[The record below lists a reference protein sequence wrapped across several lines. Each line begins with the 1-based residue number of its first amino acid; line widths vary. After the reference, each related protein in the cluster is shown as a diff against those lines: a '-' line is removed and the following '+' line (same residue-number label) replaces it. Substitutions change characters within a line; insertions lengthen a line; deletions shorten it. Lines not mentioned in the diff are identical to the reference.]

1 MFSDPIWHALSVP
14 DACKQLVSSPETG
27 LGSEEAA
34 ARIRRYGSNA
44 LTPKKQTS
52 PVIMFLMQFHQ
63 PLVYLL
69 LVSAA
74 VAGLLGELVDSSVIL
89 GVVLVNAAIGFI
101 QEYKAR
107 SAMDALTNSLTSEA
121 TVIRDGQKRRID
133 SRELTIG
140 DAVLLASG
148 DRVPADLRLVA
159 VRNLRVD
166 ESALTGE
173 SVPVEKSAEELPI
186 DTILADRAN
195 MAYASMHVTY
205 GTAVGLVAAVGDA
218 TEIGRI
224 NRLIDQVDALETPL
238 IRKIAQF
245 SRLLLWAILG
255 LASIT
260 FAVGMLRGQEALE
273 MFKAAVALAV
283 GAIPEGLPAA
293 LTITL
298 AIGVAKMARRHAII
312 RKLPAVETLG
322 STSVI
327 CSDKTGTLTQN
338 KMTVIE
344 VIAGSAGYR
353 TEGAGYDSA
362 DRLDI
367 GVNRAAEECLK
378 AGVLCN
384 DAVFRSEGGTI
395 RAEGDPTEIALLV
408 AGIKAGMT
416 AADAG
421 ASNPRLDAIPFE
433 SQYQYMATVHADGT
447 VYMKGSPESVLER
460 CSSVMLADGREA
472 PIDCRALHSRVESL
486 SAEGLRVLAFAE
498 RRLETGGRRIEHAD
512 VDSGMVFLGLQAM
525 IDPPRREAI
534 ESVAA
539 CRKAGI
545 SVKMITGDHEL
556 TAYAIAR
563 QIGIVDGPAE
573 GGPPRAMSGKSI
585 SGMPDD
591 QLADAV
597 RQVDV
602 FARVAP
608 EDKLRLVRALQSDGA
623 IVAMTGDGV
632 NDAPSLRQANIGIA
646 MGISGTDVA
655 KETADMVLTDD
666 NFATIRAAVEE
677 GRGVYDNLVKFIT
690 WTLPTNF
697 AEGLVILLA
706 IFAGATLPI
715 LPVQILW
722 VNMATAILLGLTL
735 AFEPKEPGIM
745 LLPPRA
751 ADEPILSRTLIVRI
765 LAMGTLLCAG
775 VFGLFESAML
785 SGRGEA
791 EARTIAVNVLVF
803 GELFY
808 LFNCR
813 SLRKSMF
820 SIGIASNPWIFPG
833 VVSMALLQLAFTYLR
848 PFNSAFHSTPIRGRD
863 WLTILGLGLA
873 VYLIMEVEKLISNGR
888 LRIKPHS

>member
-1 MFSDPIWHALSVP
+1 MSDITIWHALSVP
-14 DACKQLVSSPETG
+14 EACSQLGSSPEAG
-27 LGSEEAA
+27 LSSEEAA
-34 ARIRRYGSNA
+34 SRLERYGPNS
-44 LTPKKQTS
+44 LTPKKQTG
-52 PVIMFLMQFHQ
+52 PFLMFLLQFHQ

-69 LVSAA
+69 LASAA
-74 VAGLLGELVDSSVIL
+74 VTGFLGEWVDSWVIF
-89 GVVLVNAAIGFI
+89 GVVLVNATIGFI

-107 SAMDALTNSLTSEA
+107 SAMDALSRSLTSEA
-121 TVIRDGQKRRID
+121 TVLRGGQKRRID
-133 SRELTIG
+133 ARELTVG

-148 DRVPADLRLVA
+148 DRVPADLRLA
-159 VRNLRVD
+159 SVRNLRVD

-173 SVPVEKSAEELPI
+173 SLPVEKSEEALPA
-186 DTILADRAN
+186 DTVLADRSN
-195 MAYASMHVTY
+195 MAYSSMHVTY
-205 GTAVGLVAAVGDA
+205 GTALGLVAAVGDA

-224 NRLIDQVDALETPL
+224 NRLIGQADALETPL
-238 IRKIAQF
+238 TRKIAQF

-255 LASIT
+255 LAAVT
-260 FAVGMLRGQEALE
+260 FAVGLLRGQGALD

-298 AIGVAKMARRHAII
+298 AIGVAKMARRHAIV

-338 KMTVIE
+338 RMTVVE
-344 VIAGSAGYR
+344 VLAGDAAYR
-353 TEGAGYDSA
+353 AVGAGYDTA
-362 DRLDI
+362 DPLDL
-367 GVNRAAEECLK
+367 GGNRAAEECLK

-384 DAVFRSEGGTI
+384 DAVFRSEDGNI

-408 AGIKAGMT
+408 AGIKAGMR
-416 AADAG
+416 AADAN
-421 ASNPRLDAIPFE
+421 AANPRRDAIPFE

-447 VYMKGSPESVLER
+447 VYMKGSAESVLSR
-460 CSSVMLADGREA
+460 CSSVMLPDGSEARIDREG
-472 PIDCRALHSRVESL
+472 LHARVESL
-486 SAEGLRVLAFAE
+486 AAEGLRVLAFARRRAE
-498 RRLETGGRRIEHAD
+498 SAGRRLDHAD
-512 VDSGMVFLGLQAM
+512 VDSGMAFLGLQAM

-545 SVKMITGDHEL
+545 AVKMITGDHEL

-563 QIGIVDGPAE
+563 QIGIVDE
-573 GGPPRAMSGKSI
+573 SGGQAARAMNGKAI
-585 SGMPDD
+585 SAMSDEE
-591 QLADAV
+591 LAETV
-597 RQVDV
+597 RRVEV

-608 EDKLRLVRALQSDGA
+608 EDKLRLVKALQTDGA

-677 GRGVYDNLVKFIT
+677 GRGVYDNLVKFIA

-715 LPVQILW
+715 LPAQILW

-745 LLPPRA
+745 QLPPRA
-751 ADEPILSRTLIVRI
+751 ADEPILSRTLIIRI
-765 LAMGTLLCAG
+765 LAMGALLCAG

-833 VVSMALLQLAFTYLR
+833 IVSMTLLQLAFTYLR
-848 PFNSAFHSTPIRGRD
+848 PFQAAFHSAPITGRD
-863 WLTILGLGLA
+863 WLTIIGFGLA
-873 VYLIMEVEKLISNGR
+873 VYLIMGVEKRIAKGR
-888 LRIKPHS
+888 LRIKTRS